1 MKPAPEGDNMTTKV
15 FSDRDPAE
23 EKDLW
28 DVFEDMLRREEQIF
42 MTEEEAMLADYIQHV
57 NNKYPKLY

>member
-1 MKPAPEGDNMTTKV
+1 MTTKV